1 MRFLLFKLMGFVFIE
16 IFKVLEL
23 FRIRIKVNLSKIII
37 VVCFFNELIR
47 IFSIDVVDNLKNI
60 L

>member
-1 MRFLLFKLMGFVFIE
+1 MGFVFIE
-16 IFKVLEL
+16 TFKVLEL